1 MTAVTRC
8 DNLTLHSQ
16 RLALV
21 FTAPITIIRAM
32 PTSDIPMPLS
42 RFWLLILLFVC
53 HGTLA
58 QLPLTTNSSA
68 SSTSLLGGV
77 GGTVQFLPV
86 HEAFRVGL
94 VDARRDR
101 IELQFDIAP
110 EYYLYR
116 HRLAFELVDGDGRI
130 SEINL
135 PAGKAISDEFFGDV
149 EVYYTSLNV
158 QLDITPGTTPPRQ
171 VRIDYQGCADAGLC
185 YPPETHIL
193 DLPGAGSTASTAPAA
208 SDQSSRHPSLWWSLL
223 LLFAAGLALT
233 FTPCVLPMVPILTG
247 MVLGRSNIDRTRA
260 FILSLSYVLG
270 MALTFALVGALI
282 GLFGAALNIQAR
294 LQSPWVLGSFAVF
307 FVLFALA
314 MFDVFNLRLPAFI
327 REPAEKLGSR
337 TRGGSIPGAAAM
349 GVLSSLVV
357 SPCISA
363 PLAGALVYISATG
376 DALGGALQL
385 FALAIGMGVPLIIVA
400 MFGSTLLPRSGPW
413 MNSVKQAFAF
423 GLLAV
428 AIWLLERVIPGPVS
442 LALWSALAAGA
453 AVQLGLFERQP
464 RQGPGRVAQTAAL
477 LLAIYA
483 SAALFGAL
491 AGGADPLRPLQG
503 ISTGGSMAVT
513 DSADYFHKTTDPSV
527 LRQQLA
533 DARNQG
539 QPAIVELSADWCISC
554 KIMERDIINQPSVR
568 SAGLDDLVRLQLDVT
583 DNSPAQ
589 REWMMEQQLFGPP
602 AFLFFDPTGEEI
614 ADLRIQGEVTRD
626 VFVQHMQGALGS
638 R

>member
-1 MTAVTRC
+1 
-8 DNLTLHSQ
+8 
-16 RLALV
+16 
-21 FTAPITIIRAM
+21 M
-32 PTSDIPMPLS
+32 PFS

-53 HGTLA
+53 HSTLA
-58 QLPLTTNSSA
+58 QLPFTSA
-68 SSTSLLGGV
+68 SNASSNSLLGGV
-77 GGTVQFLPV
+77 GGTAQFLPV
-86 HEAFRVGL
+86 DEAFRIGI
-94 VDARRDR
+94 VDAQRER
-101 IELQFDIAP
+101 IQLQFDIAP

-116 HRLAFELVDGDGRI
+116 HRLGFELVDGDDRI
-130 SEINL
+130 SQIKL

-158 QLDITPGTTPPRQ
+158 QLDIAPGATPPRQ
-171 VRIDYQGCADAGLC
+171 LRIEYQGCADAGLC
-185 YPPETHIL
+185 YPPETHL
-193 DLPGAGSTASTAPAA
+193 VDLAGAGSTATSAAAANNRDGGQPA
-208 SDQSSRHPSLWWSLL
+208 LWWSLL

-385 FALAIGMGVPLIIVA
+385 FALAMGMGVPLIMVA

-428 AIWLLERVIPGPVS
+428 AIWLLERVIPGPAS
-442 LALWSALAAGA
+442 LALWSALAAGI
-453 AVQLGLFERQP
+453 AVQLGLFDRQP
-464 RQGPGRVAQTAAL
+464 RQGMGRAAQTAAL

-483 SAALFGAL
+483 AAALFGAL
-491 AGGADPLRPLQG
+491 AGGSDPLRPLQG
-503 ISTGGSMAVT
+503 LNGGGTQAVT
-513 DSADYFHKTTDPSV
+513 DSADYFRKTTDPAT
-527 LRQQLA
+527 LHQQLTE
-533 DARNQG
+533 ARNQG

-554 KIMERDIINQPSVR
+554 KIMERDILNQPSVR
-568 SAGLDDLVRLQLDVT
+568 SGGLDDLVRIQLDVSANT
-583 DNSPAQ
+583 PAQ
-589 REWMMEQQLFGPP
+589 RAWMTEQQLFGPP
-602 AFLFFDPTGEEI
+602 AFLFFDGTGEEL
-614 ADLRIQGEVTRD
+614 ADLRIQGEVSRE
-626 VFVQHMQGALGS
+626 VFVRHMQEAQSS

>member
-1 MTAVTRC
+1 
-8 DNLTLHSQ
+8 
-16 RLALV
+16 
-21 FTAPITIIRAM
+21 
-32 PTSDIPMPLS
+32 MPLS

-53 HGTLA
+53 HGALA
-58 QLPLTTNSSA
+58 QLPFTSASNA
-68 SSTSLLGGV
+68 SSTPLLGGI
-77 GGTVQFLPV
+77 GGTVRFLPV
-86 HEAFRVGL
+86 HEAFRVGI

-101 IELQFDIAP
+101 IQLQFDIAP

-116 HRLAFELVDGDGRI
+116 HRLGFELVDGDDRI
-130 SEINL
+130 SATNL
-135 PAGKAISDEFFGDV
+135 PAGKAITDEFFGDV

-158 QLDITPGTTPPRQ
+158 QLDITPGAAPPRQ
-171 VRIDYQGCADAGLC
+171 LRVEYQGCADAGLC
-185 YPPETHIL
+185 YPPEIQLL
-193 DLPGAGSTASTAPAA
+193 DLTDAASTAAAATPTQTSQQPA
-208 SDQSSRHPSLWWSLL
+208 LWWSLL

-294 LQSPWVLGSFAVF
+294 LQSPWVLGSFALF

-327 REPAEKLGSR
+327 REPAERLGSR

-363 PLAGALVYISATG
+363 PLAGALVYLSATG
-376 DALGGALQL
+376 DAAGGALQL
-385 FALAIGMGVPLIIVA
+385 FALAMGMGVPLIIVA

-428 AIWLLERVIPGPVS
+428 AIWLLERVIPGPAS
-442 LALWSALAAGA
+442 LALWSALAAGM

-464 RQGPGRVAQTAAL
+464 RQGMGRAAHTAAL

-491 AGGADPLRPLQG
+491 AGGTDPLRPLQG
-503 ISTGGSMAVT
+503 INTGATQAAS
-513 DSADYFHKTTDPSV
+513 DSSAYFRTTTDPAA
-527 LRQQLA
+527 LRQQLTEA
-533 DARNQG
+533 HTQG

-554 KIMERDIINQPSVR
+554 KIMERDILNQPGVR
-568 SAGLDDLVRLQLDVT
+568 SGGLDEFVRIQLDVS
-583 DNSPAQ
+583 DNTPAQ
-589 REWMMEQQLFGPP
+589 RAWMTEQHLFGPP
-602 AFLFFDPTGEEI
+602 AFLFFNGAGEEI
-614 ADLRIQGEVTRD
+614 ADLRIQGEVARE
-626 VFVQHMQGALGS
+626 VFVRHMQGALES